1 MRSGFLRY
9 CIRRLLQLVPV
20 MLAISVVNFIL
31 IRVAP
36 GDPALYLVGAT
47 QATPEVY
54 QQLRTEFGLDRSL
67 IEQLAIYF
75 DRLFHLDLG
84 YSFVHQAPV
93 LDTILSRLPATFLL
107 MGTAFVLASLIGI
120 GLGVL
125 AARRAHSMTDQ
136 AIVLTALAGYSMP
149 VFWLGQMLVLI
160 FSLHLDWFPS
170 QGMRSMREQKEGFD
184 LVLDVLHHL
193 VLPATTY
200 AIFHL
205 ALVFRLTRNKML
217 DVIVMDYILT
227 ARAKGASAWRA
238 LLRHAL
244 PNALLPV
251 MTVLGVHFGYMMAG
265 SVLTENVFAWPGMGR
280 LIFEALESRDYPV
293 ISGIFLIVSAMI
305 ILANLLTDLIYAWLD
320 PRVVLR

>member
-1 MRSGFLRY
+1 
-9 CIRRLLQLVPV
+9 

-31 IRVAP
+31 IRIAP
-36 GDPALYLVGAT
+36 GDPALYLAGAT

-54 QQLRTEFGLDRSL
+54 EQLRREFGLDRPL
-67 IEQLAIYF
+67 LEQLYIYF
-75 DRLFHLDLG
+75 SQLFRLDLG
-84 YSFVHQAPV
+84 YSFVQHAPV
-93 LDTILSRLPATFLL
+93 LDTILARLPATFLL
-107 MGTAFVLASLIGI
+107 MGTAFVLASIVGI
-120 GLGVL
+120 TLGVL
-125 AARRAHSMTDQ
+125 SARRAHSATDH
-136 AIVLTALAGYSMP
+136 AITFAALAGYSMP
-149 VFWLGQMLVLI
+149 VFWLGQILVLV
-160 FSLHLDWFPS
+160 FALQLDWFPS
-170 QGMRSMREQKEGFD
+170 QGMRSIREETEGFA

-193 VLPATTY
+193 VLPAATY
-200 AIFHL
+200 GIFHL

-217 DVIVMDYILT
+217 DVIVLDYILT

-251 MTVLGVHFGYMMAG
+251 MTVLGVHFGYMIAG

-280 LIFEALESRDYPV
+280 LIFEALETRDYPV

-305 ILANLLTDLIYAWLD
+305 ILANLVTDLVYAWLD

>member
-149 VFWLGQMLVLI
+149 VFWLGQFLVLV

-244 PNALLPV
+244 PNALA
-251 MTVLGVHFGYMMAG
+251 AG
-265 SVLTENVFAWPGMGR
+265 HDGARRPLRLHDGRVGADRERVRLAGMGR

>member
-9 CIRRLLQLVPV
+9 SLRRLLQLVPM
-20 MLAISVVNFIL
+20 MLVISVINFVL

-47 QATPEVY
+47 QAPPEVY
-54 QQLRTEFGLDRSL
+54 EQLRNEFGLDRPM
-67 IEQLAIYF
+67 IEQLFIYF
-75 DRLFHLDLG
+75 ERLAHFDLG

-107 MGTAFVLASLIGI
+107 MGTAFVLASVAGI
-120 GLGVL
+120 GLGVF
-125 AARRAHSMTDQ
+125 AARRAHSLADQ
-136 AIVLTALAGYSMP
+136 VITMGSLAGYSIP
-149 VFWLGQMLVLI
+149 IFWLGQILVLI
-160 FSLHLDWFPS
+160 FSLHLDLFPS
-170 QGMRSMREQKEGFD
+170 QGMYSMREPKEGLE

-200 AIFHL
+200 AVFHL
-205 ALVFRLTRNKML
+205 ALVFRLTRNKLL
-217 DVIVMDYILT
+217 DVIVMDYVLT

-251 MTVLGVHFGYMMAG
+251 MTVLGVHFGYMIAG

-280 LIFEALESRDYPV
+280 LIFEAIESRDYPV
-293 ISGIFLIVSAMI
+293 ISGIFIVVSAMI
-305 ILANLLTDLIYAWLD
+305 ILANLITDLIYAWLD

>member
-9 CIRRLLQLVPV
+9 SLRRLLQLVPV
-20 MLAISVVNFIL
+20 MLAIAVVNFVL

-47 QATPEVY
+47 QASPEVY
-54 QQLRTEFGLDRSL
+54 EQLRRDFGLDLSL
-67 IEQLAIYF
+67 MDQLWIYF
-75 DRLFHLDLG
+75 QRLFHLDLG
-84 YSFVHQAPV
+84 YSFIHQAPV

-107 MGTAFVLASLIGI
+107 MGTAFVFASLIGVA
-120 GLGVL
+120 LGVL
-125 AARRAHSMTDQ
+125 SAGRAHTGTDQ
-136 AIVLTALAGYSMP
+136 VIVLGALAGYSMP
-149 VFWLGQMLVLI
+149 VFWLGQIIVLI

-170 QGMRSMREQKEGFD
+170 QGMRSMRETKEGFA

-217 DVIVMDYILT
+217 DVIVQDYILT
-227 ARAKGASAWRA
+227 ARAKGASARRA

-251 MTVLGVHFGYMMAG
+251 MTVLGVHFGYMIAG

-280 LIFEALESRDYPV
+280 LIFESLESRDYPV

-305 ILANLLTDLIYAWLD
+305 ILANLLTDLVYAWLD